1 MAYRARWIEL
11 DNKVIAL
18 RIDGVVMAMFVT
30 ADERGAQMDDNWWAK
45 AVQTATER
53 ESKGKRAGLVFKRN
67 VFTHTD
73 PLVAGY
79 FTNLR
84 WNRPDAKADL
94 VITDPEE
101 ALAVIRGERT
111 QLSIEAQVDR
121 NLVWGVELIQ
131 GSEGH
136 FSEDIP
142 ELRVENVS
150 LEDPECKQMVNAAGA
165 TRLRAPDED
174 LVALAAQP
182 RKEQEMK
189 LSAEDRAALVKDL
202 QPEITNAAKAA
213 VTEGLK
219 AATPEIVKGV
229 SAELAKGKPDPKK
242 DAGPPDVVKLA
253 ADLEAEKVR
262 GIELEAKLAQHEKR
276 AEIDDYV
283 RKLRAKDCPL
293 DDEKIRE
300 QFAKL
305 TTKEGREQCF
315 AKLEAFKV
323 NNDDLPADPVTG
335 RGGKGD
341 LKLKAQLEAEYDKKA
356 EDWKRD
362 GVTKEQYLAR
372 HMRNYA
378 EDN

>member
-1 MAYRARWIEL
+1 MAYRARWVEL
-11 DNKVIAL
+11 ENKVIAL

-30 ADERGAQMDDNWWAK
+30 ADERGADLNDEWWGK
-45 AVQTATER
+45 AVKTAADR

-84 WNRPDAKADL
+84 WDRPDAKADL

-121 NLVWGVELIQ
+121 HLVWGVELIQ

-150 LEDPECKQMVNAAGA
+150 IEDPECKQMVGAAGA

-182 RKEQEMK
+182 RKETEMK
-189 LSAEDRAALVKDL
+189 LSTEDRAALVKDL
-202 QPEITNAAKAA
+202 QPEITNAVRAA
-213 VTEGLK
+213 LATALPEVT
-219 AATPEIVKGV
+219 KGIT
-229 SAELAKGKPDPKK
+229 AELAKGKAEPAKK
-242 DAGPPDVVKLA
+242 DPPAPDVVKLA
-253 ADLEAEKVR
+253 AELEAEKVR
-262 GIELEAKLAQHEKR
+262 GVELETRLAAHER
-276 AEIDDYV
+276 REEIEGYV
-283 RKLRAKDCPL
+283 RKLRAKNCPM

-305 TTKEGREQCF
+305 STKEGREQCLARLESF
-315 AKLEAFKV
+315 KLATDDAPLD
-323 NNDDLPADPVTG
+323 DDLKRP
-335 RGGKGD
+335 GGKAGAA
-341 LKLKAQLEAEYDKKA
+341 KLKAQLEADFDRNA
-356 EDWKRD
+356 DLWKQN
-362 GVTKEQYLAR
+362 GVTKEEYVAR
-372 HMRNYA
+372 HMKNHA
-378 EDN
+378 E